1 MNLTSM
7 SGGLMFVAL
16 GVVWFLFFIPSW
28 SNRSAE
34 REQDR
39 NDLAEVRQQAQV
51 ELARVSASISAKE
64 SDLAN
69 RSLRIKWAA
78 ALTALFALAA
88 TAFSATLVMSLP
100 AAWFG
105 VALGALVS
113 IAAVVV
119 NRAAARTRAQSLTA
133 SLGRRKTRAFAYTTR
148 ASNADAPLSPA
159 RLTGLPDNSW
169 RAPGVPGQI
178 FKGSD
183 GSLVDVTFA
192 QVVELPLPAV
202 EQTLE
207 SETLD
212 EILRRRRANG

>member
-1 MNLTSM
+1 M
-7 SGGLMFVAL
+7 SGGFMFVAL

-51 ELARVSASISAKE
+51 EIAKVSASKSAKE
-64 SDLAN
+64 LGVA
-69 RSLRIKWAA
+69 RRLIRVKWVA
-78 ALTALFALAA
+78 ALTALIALAA
-88 TAFSATLVMSLP
+88 TAFSSTLVLSQP

-105 VALGALVS
+105 VALGASVS
-113 IAAVVV
+113 IIAFAI
-119 NRAAARTRAQSLTA
+119 NRSAARTHAQSLAA
-133 SLGRRKTRAFAYTTR
+133 SLGRRKARAFAYTTR
-148 ASNADAPLSPA
+148 ASNSDAPLTA
-159 RLTGLPDNSW
+159 QRLEGLADNSW

-178 FKGSD
+178 FKGSE

-192 QVVELPLPAV
+192 QVVELPVPVV